1 MSISSTL
8 PLFISQANIRTSQME
23 CLDQDIS
30 QHSELMQSTNYG
42 TLLDCDADARISGQ
56 EKIAE
61 IKMQEQENTRQLAR
75 QKKISNQVKDIQK
88 IAEKLRTLTMNV
100 GHNCTV
106 REAFTEQVRGYLTQI
121 EGIMNSEHNG
131 NQTLAG
137 KELKGKSV
145 NIKDL
150 PEIESGQD
158 IDYSYYKGASGDQSI
173 NISDHTKIN
182 LYPVTGQH
190 DAFAKIIQAAR
201 LLLTIDPT
209 DTSAAA
215 FKEAKKLCKE
225 AVEYDFPDAIY
236 KTKIEIEKLNE
247 AIRKAPELIVIET
260 ERIEHAN
267 KITQM
272 DAMRIMK
279 ELEQTRDITM
289 KVMSNNLILDSRN
302 IETIMRGFPQ

>member
-75 QKKISNQVKDIQK
+75 QNEISSQVNDVHK
-88 IAEKLRTLTMNV
+88 IAEKLRKLTMNV

-106 REAFTEQVRGYLTQI
+106 REAFTEQVRGYLEQI
-121 EGIMNSEHNG
+121 EGIMNREHDG

-137 KELKGKSV
+137 KELKGQSV
-145 NIKDL
+145 NIKNL
-150 PEIESGQD
+150 PEIIAGQGLKHSYYTGQD
-158 IDYSYYKGASGDQSI
+158 GNQSI
-173 NISDHTKIN
+173 SIDDSTKVN
-182 LYPVTGQH
+182 LYPITGKD
-190 DAFAKIIQAAR
+190 DAFAKTIQAAR

-209 DTSAAA
+209 NTTSAA
-215 FKEAKKLCKE
+215 FTEARDLIKGALKK
-225 AVEYDFPDAIY
+225 DFPDAIY
-236 KTKIEIEKLNE
+236 KTNIEIEKLKE
-247 AIRKAPELIVIET
+247 SIRNASKLIVIET

-272 DAMRIMK
+272 DAMRITK

-289 KVMSNNLILDSRN
+289 KVMSNNSILDNRN